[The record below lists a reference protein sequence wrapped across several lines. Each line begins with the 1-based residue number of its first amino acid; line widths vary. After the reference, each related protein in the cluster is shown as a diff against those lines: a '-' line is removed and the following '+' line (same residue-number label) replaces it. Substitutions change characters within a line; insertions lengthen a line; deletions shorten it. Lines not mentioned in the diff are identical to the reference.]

1 MIANISITTEK
12 ITVAVLI
19 LQKNCFLDP
28 TFDQS
33 GSGIKTQKAIITNTP
48 ILTLHPTVLRDTLL
62 GKILRGFNF
71 AKKHF

>member
-33 GSGIKTQKAIITNTP
+33 GSEIKAQKAIITNTP

-71 AKKHF
+71 AKKYF